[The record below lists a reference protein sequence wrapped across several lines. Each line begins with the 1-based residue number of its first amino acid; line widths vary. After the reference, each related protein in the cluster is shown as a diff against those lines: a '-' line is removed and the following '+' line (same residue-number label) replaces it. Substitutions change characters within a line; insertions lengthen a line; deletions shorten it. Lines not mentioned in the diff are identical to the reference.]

1 MRMAMKP
8 DLEKYEEDFLIANT
22 EIIRL
27 LDNLDRDELEA
38 GAALGGVLTG
48 ALYHLIMNAPDSSTA
63 IAMLSTCLQN
73 AMTQAQSEEHVDMES
88 TSVH

>member
-1 MRMAMKP
+1 MVVKK
-8 DLEKYEEDFLIANT
+8 LNENKYEEDFLIANT

-27 LDNLDRDELEA
+27 FDNLDRDELET

-48 ALYHLIMNAPDSSTA
+48 ALYHLMRNAPDSATA

-73 AMTQAQSEEHVDMES
+73 AMTQVQGENHIEMDN
-88 TSVH
+88 TSIH

>member
-1 MRMAMKP
+1 MKKLNE
-8 DLEKYEEDFLIANT
+8 DKYEEDFLIANT

-27 LDNLDRDELEA
+27 FDNLDKDELET

-48 ALYHLIMNAPDSSTA
+48 ALYHLISNAPDSATA
-63 IAMLSTCLQN
+63 IAMLSTCIQN
-73 AMTQAQSEEHVDMES
+73 AMTQVQGENHIEMEN